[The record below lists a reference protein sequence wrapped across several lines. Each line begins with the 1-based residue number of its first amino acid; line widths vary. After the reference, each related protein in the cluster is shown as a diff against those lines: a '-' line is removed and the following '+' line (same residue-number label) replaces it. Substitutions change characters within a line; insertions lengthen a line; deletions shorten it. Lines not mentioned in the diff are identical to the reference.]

1 MMNIEFISTEK
12 APQAVGPYSQ
22 GVKANNIIFT
32 SGQLPIVPETG
43 ELVTDDIRKATKQSL
58 DNVLAVVEAGGG
70 DLRNI
75 VKVNIYVKNMD
86 DFGAVNEEYDKFFN
100 GHKPARSCV
109 EASRLPKGGIIEIE
123 AIAVL

>member
-1 MMNIEFISTEK
+1 MDKEFIATK
-12 APQAVGPYSQ
+12 NAPEAVGPYSQ
-22 GVKANNIIFT
+22 GIKVSNIVFT

-43 ELVTDDIRKATKQSL
+43 EIIKDDIRMATKQSL
-58 DNVLAVVEAGGG
+58 NNVLAIVEAAGGTLK
-70 DLRNI
+70 DV

-86 DFGAVNEEYDKFFN
+86 DFGAINEEYDKFFN

-109 EASRLPKGGIIEIE
+109 EVSKLPKDGMIEIE